1 MQAESFSAVATA
13 ERSLSRDVSDAL
25 QMVAAIESGS
35 FTGGERD
42 PLDCDSFSDD
52 GEGGIDQR
60 PSTGSVRT
68 RPKSSGQT
76 ELPLEVRCVHA
87 WLRADVC
94 ARAYTAHTHICTHT
108 FEISVSMRIALL
120 SSTTHFTRRA
130 SNVTRH
136 IVTRHTSR
144 HTSHVTKVHAV
155 DQLLREAGGVTAV
168 RNNSQPRRSR
178 LTLPQGWDSRDHDRY
193 MPASRYTIVLTSHSR
208 RFLRVRSQCSNE
220 LYVPLCIQWPL
231 VCILLLLRLS
241 HDSILTSLTCAV
253 LLLACT
259 RHRIDEVATI
269 AHCTSHIAC
278 NDSLFQTHEGWLTH
292 TRFLLVDRVAAELPH
307 MSRAEIEEHEDW

>member
-1 MQAESFSAVATA
+1 MS
-13 ERSLSRDVSDAL
+13 
-25 QMVAAIESGS
+25 
-35 FTGGERD
+35 
-42 PLDCDSFSDD
+42 
-52 GEGGIDQR
+52 
-60 PSTGSVRT
+60 
-68 RPKSSGQT
+68 
-76 ELPLEVRCVHA
+76 H
-87 WLRADVC
+87 
-94 ARAYTAHTHICTHT
+94 
-108 FEISVSMRIALL
+108 
-120 SSTTHFTRRA
+120 
-130 SNVTRH
+130 VT
-136 IVTRHTSR
+136 R

-193 MPASRYTIVLTSHSR
+193 VPTSRYTIVLTSHSR

-220 LYVPLCIQWPL
+220 LYVPPCIQWPL
-231 VCILLLLRLS
+231 VYILLLLRMS

-259 RHRIDEVATI
+259 RHRTDEVAAI

-278 NDSLFQTHEGWLTH
+278 NDSLFQTHAEWLTH